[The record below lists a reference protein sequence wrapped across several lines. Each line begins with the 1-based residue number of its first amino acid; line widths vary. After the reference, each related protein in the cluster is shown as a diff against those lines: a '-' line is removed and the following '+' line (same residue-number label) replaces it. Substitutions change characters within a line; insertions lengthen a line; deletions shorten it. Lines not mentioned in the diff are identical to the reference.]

1 MRGSV
6 SDARGVADNALVKA
20 TYVKV
25 LLVQAIVLAGLWLLQ
40 RAFL

>member
-1 MRGSV
+1 V
-6 SDARGVADNALVKA
+6 TA

-25 LLVQAIVLAGLWLLQ
+25 LVVQAMVLTGLWLLQ